1 MLMTGSGPPGA
12 RLTIGSIAAAQVD
25 VTGPSTATRSRRP
38 RRPWRCGRTW
48 RGSGSGRGGA
58 RLVAHLHADRELA
71 GAPAAL
77 GEDHL
82 DRLGVLDAVV
92 AHRTLQRAAVD
103 DQQLWP
109 ALAAVGHRAADRGRD
124 GPCARAAWARACR
137 CRRSRSR
144 APPHTPGPRSRAPVS
159 SLASR
164 QLLVERRRRHPDA
177 LAVRHDAAQRL
188 ADPDR
193 RRRGLSR
200 RDPRHRSVE
209 VRHPHRPS
217 RTRRCPAAG
226 GPSRSRRCR
235 VTPPCAASM
244 RVTVAVF
251 PLSTHTVPGVVA
263 MPTG

>member
-12 RLTIGSIAAAQVD
+12 RLTIGSIAAVQVE
-25 VTGPSTATRSRRP
+25 VTGPSTAT
-38 RRPWRCGRTW
+38 TL
-48 RGSGSGRGGA
+48 GSAAKALALRAHLARAGQRRGGA

-82 DRLGVLDAVV
+82 DRLGVLDAMV
-92 AHRTLQRAAVD
+92 AHRTLQRAAVG

-124 GPCARAAWARACR
+124 RPCRARRWRALAAVAAAHL
-137 CRRSRSR
+137 R
-144 APPHTPGPRSRAPVS
+144 APPHTPGPRSLALRS

-164 QLLVERRRRHPDA
+164 QLLVERRRGHPYA

-193 RRRGLSR
+193 
-200 RDPRHRSVE
+200 
-209 VRHPHRPS
+209 
-217 RTRRCPAAG
+217 
-226 GPSRSRRCR
+226 
-235 VTPPCAASM
+235 
-244 RVTVAVF
+244 
-251 PLSTHTVPGVVA
+251 
-263 MPTG
+263 